1 MLNNQHGQAV
11 VEYIIVF
18 AFLAL
23 ISLAMAR
30 FIGSFMG
37 NIASSLG
44 YQLSIH
50 LSAGVCPQDCYF
62 EGFGNGIQ

>member
-1 MLNNQHGQAV
+1 MNPQDTGQAV

-30 FIGSFMG
+30 FIGGFMG
-37 NIASSLG
+37 NVASSLG

-50 LSAGVCPQDCYF
+50 LSAGVCPRDCFF
-62 EGFGNGIQ
+62 EGFQNGLQ